1 MPTAVILI
9 NSYGQNDHQQ
19 QFTTKRLKQIE
30 TELCTLESGVII
42 SKKKRDERIKF
53 QLKKDVEHRHH
64 VAFFYNHCFDYV
76 MGRKLKTT
84 VCRGWKSF
92 YIKGLIFIRIGT
104 IEHHWRC
111 SNLNESNTRTQW
123 RKFTSVSFGMRLF
136 YLETI
141 VPRR

>member
-19 QFTTKRLKQIE
+19 QFTTTLKTNRRWTMHI
-30 TELCTLESGVII
+30 GVFI
-42 SKKKRDERIKF
+42 SKKKRDERIQF

-64 VAFFYNHCFDYV
+64 VAFFYNHCFDYM

-92 YIKGLIFIRIGT
+92 CIKGLIFVRIGT
-104 IEHHWRC
+104 IEEHWRC
-111 SNLNESNTRTQW
+111 SKLNESNTHTHNGASSPLSLLVCVY
-123 RKFTSVSFGMRLF
+123 F
-136 YLETI
+136 I
-141 VPRR
+141 